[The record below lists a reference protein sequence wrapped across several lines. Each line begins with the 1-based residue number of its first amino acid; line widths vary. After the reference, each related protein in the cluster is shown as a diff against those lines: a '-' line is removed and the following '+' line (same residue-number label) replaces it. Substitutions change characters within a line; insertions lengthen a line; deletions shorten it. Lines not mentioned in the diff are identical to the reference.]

1 MGAHGGLLSP
11 HLGAKL
17 ASCMGIFFL
26 FSPKDSLSLVWL
38 SLLPGLL
45 WAKLRM
51 NGSAMGTLFLG
62 LENSKDRLL
71 VE

>member
-1 MGAHGGLLSP
+1 MEGFCP
-11 HLGAKL
+11 P
-17 ASCMGIFFL
+17 ASERSLPVAWEYF
-26 FSPKDSLSLVWL
+26 FSPMGGLSLVWL

-51 NGSAMGTLFLG
+51 IGSATGTLFLG

>member
-1 MGAHGGLLSP
+1 MPVAWEY
-11 HLGAKL
+11 
-17 ASCMGIFFL
+17 F
-26 FSPKDSLSLVWL
+26 FSPKDGWSLVWL